1 MSLVSSSW
9 RLRGLTKV
17 TLADVLVVS
26 PGGQGMGVGGGVH
39 ERGVLVVEE
48 FLELFTQGAE
58 EGEEGSGEESEDEE
72 AISLGGAEEELRRS
86 RGGAEEEPW
95 RSRGGAEEEL
105 RRN

>member
-1 MSLVSSSW
+1 MSEGCLWWKSSW
-9 RLRGLTKV
+9 SCSGFRFQ
-17 TLADVLVVS
+17 DLVPS
-26 PGGQGMGVGGGVH
+26 GFSGSGGIR
-39 ERGVLVVEE
+39 EKLVVEE